1 MLGKVSASMIF
12 NFWTGMRM
20 SRCILSCR
28 YVAEKDCLALLQ
40 APPVRLNADGNCAF
54 SETRRAAKL
63 LQQFGGFPFPAADG
77 RSSPPDSLIEPVESW
92 RDFFWERDL
101 RRRDA
106 VRGCAND

>member
-63 LQQFGGFPFPAADG
+63 LQQFGGFPFLRQMGGHHP
-77 RSSPPDSLIEPVESW
+77 LIV
-92 RDFFWERDL
+92 
-101 RRRDA
+101 
-106 VRGCAND
+106 